1 MKISWM
7 TKNSE
12 SLQVRGE
19 SGAIAFAA
27 MQSRLPLSARGLA
40 LVLGVV
46 MVAPLAA
53 QDRAAEELARLQ
65 GAWAVVA
72 GEQNGKP
79 FDAIRGGTLTVTDR
93 TFALRTA
100 GGNEF
105 KGEIRIKVS
114 TSPAQLDFVHENGM
128 VWEAI
133 YSVDEDAFKLNY
145 VEAGGRDQR
154 PTVFATSTGTAGTI
168 VVMRRM
174 VRQ

>member
-1 MKISWM
+1 MKIGRM
-7 TKNSE
+7 TKNSG
-12 SLQVRGE
+12 SLQVRPGK
-19 SGAIAFAA
+19 AA
-27 MQSRLPLSARGLA
+27 VASAGMKNSVSAASACLTLIVVCLA
-40 LVLGVV
+40 
-46 MVAPLAA
+46 APLTA
-53 QDRAAEELARLQ
+53 QDRAAEELARFQ
-65 GAWAVVA
+65 GAWAVTA

-105 KGEIRIKVS
+105 KGEIRINVS
-114 TSPAQLDFVHENGM
+114 TSPAQLDFVHANGM

-145 VEAGGRDQR
+145 VEAGGRDRR